1 MAEEVRSVARARRA
15 RVAGYGALVLVA
27 VVVAVTV
34 ALTLMP
40 ARRAAVIE
48 AAPVP
53 GEMRTCRADAEC
65 GLVET
70 TCSSCCGTVG
80 INRAFEQAYYARV
93 YAPACDGY
101 DGAVCDCIIPRVVPV
116 CRQGLCELIE
126 PPGNGGG

>member
-1 MAEEVRSVARARRA
+1 MDPPAPQNTRRA
-15 RVAGYGALVLVA
+15 RVAGYGAVVLVA
-27 VVVAVTV
+27 LVVAVFV
-34 ALTLMP
+34 ALALMP

-48 AAPVP
+48 AVAVP
-53 GEMRTCRADAEC
+53 GDMRVCRADADC

-70 TCSSCCGTVG
+70 TCSSCCGYVG
-80 INRAFEQAYYARV
+80 INRAFEQAYYEQV

-101 DGAVCDCIIPRVVPV
+101 DGAVCDCITPRVVPA

>member
-1 MAEEVRSVARARRA
+1 MTDPVAPQNTRRR
-15 RVAGYGALVLVA
+15 RVAGYAAVVVVA
-27 VVVAVTV
+27 VVVAVSVTL
-34 ALTLMP
+34 ALMP
-40 ARRAAVIE
+40 ARRAAVLE

-53 GEMRTCRADAEC
+53 AEMRACRADADC

-80 INRAFEQAYYARV
+80 INRAFEQAYYDQV

-101 DGAVCDCIIPRVVPV
+101 DGAVCDCIAPRVIPV

-126 PPGNGGG
+126 SSGSGGG